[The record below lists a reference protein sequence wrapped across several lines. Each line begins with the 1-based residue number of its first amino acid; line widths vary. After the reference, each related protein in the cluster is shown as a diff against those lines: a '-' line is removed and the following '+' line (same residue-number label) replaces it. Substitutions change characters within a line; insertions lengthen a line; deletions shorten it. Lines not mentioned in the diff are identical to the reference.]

1 MDAGS
6 LLGRGLGFPPRV
18 GPDGR
23 LRWSEGEHNVRE
35 SIRIILTTEQR
46 ERLMLPD
53 FGGGLGTFLFEPNTV
68 ATRHLLEERIA
79 RTLAQW
85 EPRIQVE
92 SVTVEADPADARTAV
107 ATITYRLVATQTLE
121 RVSLGVSLAG

>member
-6 LLGRGLGFPPRV
+6 LLGRGIGFPPRV

-23 LRWSEGEHNVRE
+23 LRWSEGERNVRE
-35 SIRIILTTEQR
+35 SIQIILTTEQR
-46 ERLMLPD
+46 ERIMQPD

-68 ATRHLLEERIA
+68 ATRHRLEERISQ
-79 RTLAQW
+79 TLALW
-85 EPRIQVE
+85 EPRIQVQ

-107 ATITYRLVATQTLE
+107 ATITYRLVATQALE
-121 RVSLGVSLAG
+121 RVSVGVSLAG